1 MIHQGD
7 VYWIDPGQPIGSVPP
22 SIHPKVVIENDVLNR
37 SLIRTVIV
45 CALII
50 NLRGAKALGNVLLEV
65 SETDLP
71 EPSVVN
77 VS

>member
-7 VYWIDPGQPIGSVPP
+7 VYWIDPGHPIGLEPAY
-22 SIHPKVVIENDVLNR
+22 IHLYVLIQNDVLNR
-37 SLIRTVIV
+37 SQIRTVVV

-50 NLRGAKALGNVLLEV
+50 NLRGLKTVGNVLLEV

-71 EPSVVN
+71 EQSVVN